1 MKTTPT
7 ARRSVNEVL
16 TPFTLTT
23 LTHDEVHVPDAPLT
37 HLQFRRFAGCPVCNL
52 HLRTFAK
59 GVAQLDA
66 AGVRTIA
73 FFHSTRQAMLPYQGD
88 LPFPVVPDPE
98 RHWYQLFGVERSPLG
113 LLHPSVM
120 WAGLKGLAS
129 VPSNALAGEGGHD
142 GLPAD
147 FLIDTVGRIRGVS
160 YGSHANDQ
168 WSLTEVLDRAL
179 AIRATA

>member
-1 MKTTPT
+1 MMTTRD

-16 TPFTLTT
+16 APFRLTT
-23 LTHDEVHVPDAPLT
+23 LSHGELDVPSAALT
-37 HLQFRRFAGCPVCNL
+37 HLQFRRYAGCPICNL

-66 AGVRTIA
+66 ANVRTIA
-73 FFHSTRQAMLPYQGD
+73 FFHSTRESMIPYQGD
-88 LPFPVVPDPE
+88 LPFPVVADPA

-120 WAGLKGLAS
+120 WAGMKGLAS

-147 FLIDTVGRIRGVS
+147 FLIDAEGKIRGLS
-160 YGSHANDQ
+160 YGRHANDQ
-168 WSLTEVLDRAL
+168 WSLEEVLTRA
-179 AIRATA
+179 AHVASNG